1 MKTEVPS
8 LLKTQVEYLCVEY
21 ESKLMMLKMT
31 EFIKMY
37 YFQCITNSCKKKIG
51 CGKAHLHAVVNIHTV
66 VKI

>member
-37 YFQCITNSCKKKIG
+37 YFLCITNSCEKKK
-51 CGKAHLHAVVNIHTV
+51 KLAVENLISMPL
-66 VKI
+66 